1 MKDVPSKDRHRLAEK
16 LKFLEGEV
24 IEVITTQF
32 FQHYPETDAYGES
45 GKVHCATDARF
56 HLTFLRTAIEFGT
69 EETFRQYVRWT
80 TNVLQA
86 RSIPRSVLQKFLNH
100 ISQALEPHLTDLEK
114 RVVRTHLIESPHE
127 SPLSEAPTAT
137 PPRSP
142 LTLHQEIF
150 LQALLAGDRHAAKTI
165 AIEAFS
171 MTDSLSDVYVEL
183 FQESLYE
190 IGRLWESNRISV
202 AQEHVATAIT
212 QYVMANLY
220 SCVKPAQPFQGK
232 GIITGV
238 EGELHQVGSHMVADL
253 LEARGWDIRF
263 LGVNIPHQAILH
275 MIKEFQPTLVGISA
289 TMVLKV
295 PTVRDLIKDIRNH
308 FLPEHTPRIL
318 VGGSAFRSLPDV
330 FREIGADGFAHD
342 LRSLTT
348 LLA

>member
-1 MKDVPSKDRHRLAEK
+1 MKEVTSKDRHRLAEK
-16 LKFLEGEV
+16 LKFLEGDV

-32 FQHYPETDAYGES
+32 FQQHPETDAYGES
-45 GKVHCATDARF
+45 GKAHCATDARY

-80 TNVLQA
+80 TNVLEA
-86 RSIPRSVLQKFLNH
+86 RNISRSVLRKFLNQ
-100 ISQALEPHLTDLEK
+100 ISQALEPHLTDLEQK
-114 RVVRTHLIESPHE
+114 VVRTHLIDGPHE
-127 SPLSEAPTAT
+127 SPLPEAPTVSH
-137 PPRSP
+137 PRSS
-142 LTLHQEIF
+142 LTLHQEVF
-150 LQALLAGDRHAAKTI
+150 LQALLAGDRHAARTI

-220 SCVKPAQPFQGK
+220 SCVKPGKPFQGK

-253 LEARGWDIRF
+253 LETKGWDIRF
-263 LGVNIPHQAILH
+263 LGVNIPHQAILQ
-275 MIKEFQPTLVGISA
+275 MIKEFRPTLVGISA

-295 PTVRDLIKDIRNH
+295 PTVRDLITDIRNM
-308 FLPEHTPRIL
+308 FLPVDTPRIL

-348 LLA
+348 LLT